1 MRGKV
6 WRFGAGVNTDLI
18 FPGWMNA
25 KVKSLDDLSAGAM
38 AGVDPDFHRKVGRG
52 DLVVAGPR
60 FGCGSSR
67 ETAPLSLRH
76 AGVAAVVAPSFG
88 RIFYR
93 NCVNVGLWP
102 VRCAGAESVPEGV
115 QAELDLEAGLLRLP
129 GGVALPA
136 EPPAGAARA
145 VAEAGGLMAY
155 LRARGWD
162 FA

>member
-1 MRGKV
+1 
-6 WRFGAGVNTDLI
+6 
-18 FPGWMNA
+18 
-25 KVKSLDDLSAGAM
+25 
-38 AGVDPDFHRKVGRG
+38 
-52 DLVVAGPR
+52 
-60 FGCGSSR
+60 
-67 ETAPLSLRH
+67 
-76 AGVAAVVAPSFG
+76 
-88 RIFYR
+88 
-93 NCVNVGLWP
+93 
-102 VRCAGAESVPEGV
+102 VPEGV